1 MFGLNSKI
9 DTPESPNIFPRVP
22 LTKEQWTSELAKHFK
37 PEFQLR
43 LAIWGLLFEK
53 LVERQV
59 FEDDESGREVYN
71 LVGELDVRVLEKA
84 HEEVKESLAS
94 KPFAEWVEMIRLH
107 DGR

>member
-1 MFGLNSKI
+1 MFGLGSK
-9 DTPESPNIFPRVP
+9 TETVELAKTLPRIP
-22 LTKEQWTSELAKHFK
+22 LTKEQWISELAKHFK

-53 LVERQV
+53 LVERNI
-59 FEDDESGREVYN
+59 FENDESGRGMYN
-71 LVGELDVRVLEKA
+71 LVRKLDVRDLEKA
-84 HEEVKESLAS
+84 HEEVKESLAA